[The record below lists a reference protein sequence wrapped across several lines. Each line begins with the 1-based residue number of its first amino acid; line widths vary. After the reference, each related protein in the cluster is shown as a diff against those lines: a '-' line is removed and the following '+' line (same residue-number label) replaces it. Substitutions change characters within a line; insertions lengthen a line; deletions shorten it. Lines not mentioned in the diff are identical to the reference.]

1 MIQEVN
7 TPFRSIADD
16 YRLLSTSTKIP
27 KLWKSIQASSLNQ
40 DLEEPTPVYQISSM
54 TILTK
59 HCLHH
64 FHVDVQPDYPYQIVG
79 IIRTL
84 IGDLVEMNAGSPQPT
99 VRLGSSIPALRLH
112 RRRVCRVTTFSDP
125 VGILLIIWLI
135 RNHSRLN

>member
-16 YRLLSTSTKIP
+16 YRLLSTSMKVP
-27 KLWKSIQASSLNQ
+27 KLWKSIQASSLKQ

-54 TILTK
+54 TIRTK

-64 FHVDVQPDYPYQIVG
+64 FRVDVQPDYQYQIVG

-84 IGDLVEMNAGSPQPT
+84 IGDLVEMNAGSPQLT
-99 VRLGSSIPALRLH
+99 VRLGSSILALRLH
-112 RRRVCRVTTFSDP
+112 RPRVCRVTTFSDP

-135 RNHSRLN
+135 HNHSRLN